1 MFLAN
6 QDWSNGN
13 HDEIALSEEL
23 ELSDGTTCRLAPSQ
37 EKSLTTLEQ
46 CVVALSLF
54 DHASS
59 LQPPAGIARFIAW
72 LSGNYAPNRL
82 ADERLE
88 ALRCYCI
95 LFRAGA
101 PYSQARA
108 RAHASGLSSRAL
120 EEARRLILRSEPRR

>member
-13 HDEIALSEEL
+13 HDEISLPEEL
-23 ELSDGTTCRLAPSQ
+23 QLSGGTHCRPEPSQ
-37 EKSLTTLEQ
+37 ENALTTLEQ

-54 DHASS
+54 DHPSS
-59 LQPPAGIARFIAW
+59 LEPPLGIARFIAW

-88 ALRCYCI
+88 ALRSYCI

-101 PYSQARA
+101 PYAEARE
-108 RAHASGLSSRAL
+108 RAHAAGLSPSAL
-120 EEARRLILRSEPRR
+120 DEAKRLILRSEPRR